1 ESLVHREALARP
13 VTGGAEPLQL
23 IDNSASALRLPFPDA
38 LEEGLAPHLPA
49 AFLLPLHQLALYHHL
64 RRDAGVIGA
73 GLPKHVLAAHAL
85 EAADNILQ
93 RVVER
98 MAHMQ

>member
-1 ESLVHREALARP
+1 MVPPDLC
-13 VTGGAEPLQL
+13 
-23 IDNSASALRLPFPDA
+23 LPFPDA
-38 LEEGLAPHLPA
+38 LEERLAPHLA
-49 AFLLPLHQLALYHHL
+49 AAGQLALHQLPLDHHL

-73 GLPKHVLAAHAL
+73 RLPQHVLAAHAL
-85 EAADNILQ
+85 EAAQHVLQ